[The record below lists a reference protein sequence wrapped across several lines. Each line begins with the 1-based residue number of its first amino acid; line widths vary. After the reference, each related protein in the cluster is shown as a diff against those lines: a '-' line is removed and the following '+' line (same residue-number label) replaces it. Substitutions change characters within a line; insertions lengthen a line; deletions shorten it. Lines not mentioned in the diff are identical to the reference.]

1 MSHLDLAP
9 LECLTLVITS
19 DPGCEGKSCVRT
31 CTYCFTCCLYVFTYY
46 YTCCSMHCMRD
57 PSRFLRYPYGPS
69 GLLLVWTT
77 LSSIHRCT
85 TGTSQ
90 VQDRGQSA
98 WAVGARVILELTDDI
113 CLYLLSCE
121 HVVYIWIC
129 IDFVLAD
136 RCHVYE
142 RFVYCTLLSERHVV
156 SFISTFSDVHFV
168 DVLHF
173 LITASARWFCT
184 VIHWITCA
192 DAVAL

>member
-1 MSHLDLAP
+1 VSLRLTGLGEEQRLDVSHLTLAP
-9 LECLTLVITS
+9 LERLALVITR
-19 DPGCEGKSCVRT
+19 DPGCEGKSCVRI
-31 CTYCFTCCLYVFTYY
+31 CTYGLICCLYVFTYY
-46 YTCCSMHCMRD
+46 YIAVACICMRD
-57 PSRFLRYPYGPS
+57 PSRFLRYPYEPS
-69 GLLLVWTT
+69 GLLLVWAT
-77 LSSIHRCT
+77 LSSIRRCT

-142 RFVYCTLLSERHVV
+142 RFVMYLRGLYIVRC
-156 SFISTFSDVHFV
+156 
-168 DVLHF
+168 
-173 LITASARWFCT
+173 
-184 VIHWITCA
+184 
-192 DAVAL
+192 